1 MRRRGLFGAVNGLG
15 PASVVAIAVA
25 LAAITI
31 IGMIMTPA
39 GAIGVG
45 GEMPF
50 GLTPS
55 VLPNGQSRP
64 YFDLTVAAGASSTES
79 AVVTNEGTSS
89 ETIKLSPSVGVTS
102 SDSGSAFEGYFKPC
116 TDVGCWITGLP
127 PTVTLAVGAS
137 QTLSFTVTVPRD
149 TGPGQYLAGI
159 TAEPK
164 VPPPPATVGSNGRAS
179 AKAIIIHQ
187 IDIGVSVTVGTL
199 ADLKTNLEI
208 PTVTSSSVGSTLRLG
223 IHVQNSGQTFVKATG
238 TASCT
243 VASKQLSFPV
253 AVDTVL
259 PSDGAVV
266 PVNTPGLPFGTSV
279 PCTVHLSYGP
289 GLTSQWQGS
298 VSTPTTTPTTIIHT
312 GPGTYST
319 LPVGG
324 IPAWAVALIVIGAF
338 IVVGIIVLL
347 LAVRRR
353 TRGRM
358 SDDGPKADPT
368 KSGSELLTQATNAS
382 TDDL

>member
-1 MRRRGLFGAVNGLG
+1 MVWARLGRGHRRGLGCDHNHRHDHDSRWGDRCRRRNAVRSH
-15 PASVVAIAVA
+15 PQRA
-25 LAAITI
+25 LQWTITSLLR
-31 IGMIMTPA
+31 PH
-39 GAIGVG
+39 G
-45 GEMPF
+45 GC
-50 GLTPS
+50 
-55 VLPNGQSRP
+55 RP
-64 YFDLTVAAGASSTES
+64 SSTES

-279 PCTVHLSYGP
+279 P
-289 GLTSQWQGS
+289 
-298 VSTPTTTPTTIIHT
+298 
-312 GPGTYST
+312 
-319 LPVGG
+319 
-324 IPAWAVALIVIGAF
+324 
-338 IVVGIIVLL
+338 
-347 LAVRRR
+347 
-353 TRGRM
+353 
-358 SDDGPKADPT
+358 
-368 KSGSELLTQATNAS
+368 
-382 TDDL
+382 